1 MVHVVAYL
9 LILASAASA
18 GQLAE
23 QCSRLKEDRSDQD
36 RKTVKPLIDDRRS
49 MIDDRKSRIKDRRS
63 KTNPCRAD
71 GADGGE
77 KQLEEGHLHRVEAD
91 GPQAGHHQE
100 LKGRPID
107 IRVPEHIRVHEH
119 IRMPEHIRVPEHMR
133 PSSI

>member
-1 MVHVVAYL
+1 MFGFL
-9 LILASAASA
+9 FPDFCP
-18 GQLAE
+18 
-23 QCSRLKEDRSDQD
+23 CSQAVSHSERLKEDQS
-36 RKTVKPLIDDRRS
+36 VKPLIDDRRS
-49 MIDDRKSRIKDRRS
+49 MIDDRRSRIEDRRS
-63 KTNPCRAD
+63 KTNTCRAD

-77 KQLEEGHLHRVEAD
+77 KQLEDGHLHRVGAD

>member
-1 MVHVVAYL
+1 MVRVAAYL
-9 LILASAASA
+9 LILASAAST

-49 MIDDRKSRIKDRRS
+49 MIKNRRS
-63 KTNPCRAD
+63 KTNPCQAD

-77 KQLEEGHLHRVEAD
+77 KQLEDGHLHRVGAD